1 MREQV
6 VASPAKINLHLQ
18 VLGKRPDGYHEI
30 ETIFLRIP
38 LEDEM
43 RIFIEG
49 KGITLISSHPCFPLD
64 SSNTVVRA
72 YQLLSE
78 RVGGLP
84 GIRVELEKRIPVGGG
99 LGGGSSNAAAFL
111 VAVNELLGLALSRE
125 DLLELGKRVG
135 ADVPFF
141 ILGAYAAV
149 GKGIGDALEPLESAV
164 KGYLLLVFPP
174 LSVSTSWAY
183 SSLSFPLTPPCTD
196 INILALLLRKG
207 DLAELALRV
216 FNHLEGPVF
225 DRYSLLARI
234 KGGLLGKGALL
245 ALMSGSGSTLFGL
258 FNEEGKAREA
268 ARWASGKGWGV
279 CLVPLGEVGV

>member
-1 MREQV
+1 MRELV

-18 VLGKRPDGYHEI
+18 VLGRRLDGYHEL

-43 RIFIEG
+43 RIFLEG
-49 KGITLISSHPCFPLD
+49 EGITLVSNHPRVSRD

-78 RVGGLP
+78 LVGDLP
-84 GIRVELEKRIPVGGG
+84 GVTVELRKRVPVGGG
-99 LGGGSSNAAAFL
+99 LGGGSSNAATFL
-111 VAVNELLGLALSRE
+111 LALNNHLGLALSRE
-125 DLLELGKRVG
+125 ELLELGRKVG

-141 ILGAYAAV
+141 LQDVPAALGR
-149 GKGIGDALEPLESAV
+149 GIGDQLEPLESAL
-164 KGYLLLVFPP
+164 KGVLLLVFPP
-174 LSVSTSWAY
+174 LSISTSWVY

-196 INILALLLRKG
+196 INILALLLRRG

-225 DRYSLLARI
+225 VRYSLLAEI
-234 KGGLLGKGALL
+234 KGGLLERGALL

-258 FNEEGKAREA
+258 FEEEGEAREA
-268 ARWASGKGWGV
+268 ARWASGMGWGV